1 MRYQPLKQQSNFHW
15 YEFNDGSKIQIKEL
29 SKMIEKLFEEE
40 RLTTSEVS
48 EKINMKKG
56 TVTHVIRTLCVK
68 SILSRQSSGKNK
80 QTVYFKEP
88 KCLLAELY
96 HPVSSVKFKVL
107 KRTTRKIEDGA
118 NVSHPLSTSNHR
130 NSFTVYDSGNE

>member
-68 SILSRQSSGKNK
+68 YK